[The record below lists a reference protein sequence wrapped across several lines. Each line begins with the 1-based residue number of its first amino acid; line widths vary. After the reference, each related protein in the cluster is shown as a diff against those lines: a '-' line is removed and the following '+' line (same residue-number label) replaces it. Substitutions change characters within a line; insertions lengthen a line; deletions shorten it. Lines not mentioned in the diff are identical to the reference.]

1 MLSYL
6 GGMSQTLASVSVMH
20 MLMFL
25 LAVFHER
32 GCVQQCF
39 GNQRSPVASRC
50 IVFSWNLDKKVPVSR
65 QFSGTKVTNQSY
77 FMSLY
82 HVEGRVATVWDYT
95 GGLKKTV
102 AD

>member
-25 LAVFHER
+25 FAVFHER

-39 GNQRSPVASRC
+39 GNQRSPVAPRG
-50 IVFSWNLDKKVPVSR
+50 IVFCLNLDDKVPVSR
-65 QFSGTKVTNQSY
+65 QLQWHRG
-77 FMSLY
+77 
-82 HVEGRVATVWDYT
+82 
-95 GGLKKTV
+95 KKSELFYIFV
-102 AD
+102 SCRRKGCNN